1 MKKSLLILP
10 LVLLASALALSA
22 CGGGGSS
29 SSSGGGEDA
38 AIEGAIETSAT
49 SSDPSKCSE
58 VQTQSFNETET
69 GTTGKESLEACEEA
83 APDEEGALAES
94 VTVSSIEIEGEEGAA
109 AVAVEGGSLGGQ
121 TIAAGLQK
129 EGEDWKVDSFFAF
142 IKYDPASLAE
152 GLEEAL
158 GEQEGV
164 SPEVAACVG
173 EGVEEMTEEEA
184 ELLVFEKEN
193 EGFEEIFAACN
204 G

>member
-1 MKKSLLILP
+1 MA
-10 LVLLASALALSA
+10 ASARP
-22 CGGGGSS
+22 SS
-29 SSSGGGEDA
+29 SVVPVASDA
-38 AIEGAIETSAT
+38 AA
-49 SSDPSKCSE
+49 
-58 VQTQSFNETET
+58 SFVA
-69 GTTGKESLEACEEA
+69 EA
-83 APDEEGALAES
+83 LRKK
-94 VTVSSIEIEGEEGAA
+94 AA